1 MNGSLP
7 ACRSVAEP
15 GPMARRTPVP
25 TMLVM
30 GFNPFRKQR
39 TSTTDVAIVVVFV
52 ALTLALVAWGFFG

>member
-1 MNGSLP
+1 
-7 ACRSVAEP
+7 
-15 GPMARRTPVP
+15 MARRTPVP